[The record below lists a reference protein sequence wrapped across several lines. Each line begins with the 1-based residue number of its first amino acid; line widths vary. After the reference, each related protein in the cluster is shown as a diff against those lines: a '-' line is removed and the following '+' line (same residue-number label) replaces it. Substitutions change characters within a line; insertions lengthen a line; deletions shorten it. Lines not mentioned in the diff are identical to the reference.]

1 MAYSHKIEQAIRAAS
16 VLHKDQVR
24 KGDMPFP
31 IVSHLVSVA
40 MIVSD
45 YTNDEDTICAALL
58 HDSIEDTDYTAD
70 ELQED
75 FGGPVR
81 DIVEALSEP
90 QTESNGGKTIWKKK
104 KNVYVEQL
112 KAAPVE
118 ALIVC
123 AADKIHNMRTMV
135 EDYYDDH
142 SKFIANFGGKLE
154 ERIQTYQEVSN
165 VLNKSLKS
173 EILAEFNN
181 VFTEYK
187 NFIADVKKT
196 KDDY

>member
-1 MAYSHKIEQAIRAAS
+1 MAYTHKIEQAIRAAA

-31 IVSHLVSVA
+31 VVSHLVSVA

-45 YTNDEDTICAALL
+45 YTHDEDTIVAALL
-58 HDSIEDTDYTAD
+58 HDTIEDTDYTAE

-90 QTESNGGKTIWKKK
+90 QTESDGGKAIWKKK

-112 KAAPVE
+112 KEAPIE

-154 ERIQTYQEVSN
+154 DRIIAYQEISN
-165 VLNKSLKS
+165 VLNNRLKS
-173 EILAEFNN
+173 EILSEFNN

-187 NFIADVKKT
+187 NFIADVKKS
-196 KDDY
+196 KEDY